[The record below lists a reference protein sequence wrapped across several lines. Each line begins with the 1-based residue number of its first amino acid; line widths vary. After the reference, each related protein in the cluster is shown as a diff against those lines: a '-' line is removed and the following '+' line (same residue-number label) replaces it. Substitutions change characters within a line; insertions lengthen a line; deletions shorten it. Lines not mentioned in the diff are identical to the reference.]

1 MKLDEKEL
9 ERRVDAMSDE
19 EKDHFK
25 ATIHV
30 LAMCY
35 GEDAHKAILIIKD
48 ASPLSQ
54 VIHFNCDD
62 MEATGIVHSAS
73 RYYDFINVADA
84 PPKENF
90 N

>member
-1 MKLDEKEL
+1 MNLDEKEL
-9 ERRVDAMSDE
+9 ERRIEQMTE
-19 EKDHFK
+19 EEQVHFK

-30 LAMCY
+30 LASCY
-35 GEDAHKAILIIKD
+35 GEDAHKAVLILKD
-48 ASPLSQ
+48 DSPLSQ
-54 VIHFNCDD
+54 VIHFNCND

-73 RYYDFINVADA
+73 RYYDFINTADA